1 MSGQALQFD
10 ISAKIA
16 LLRQAVQRTPDAPA
30 WLFELSAALAEA
42 GEERESAA
50 VFRQAFLLDPKTV
63 RWLQGAA
70 EETDPYAT
78 RAVRDRM
85 RSLIAHGTIF
95 SPVIA
100 ALAIAEAHLGNE
112 TEVSMLVDYERFFRL
127 LATEPPE
134 GFREPGFHALLAA
147 EIKSDLRF
155 YDQPEGRSIRKGWR
169 NNGIVGSELP
179 ASRALIR
186 LLRDHVDRYIASLPG
201 DSDHPFVASRP
212 AEYVLEG
219 WAVVSDGAS
228 HHASHI
234 HPRAWLSGVYYVVRP
249 PSSLE
254 AGTDRGWLRVGP
266 PSRNGGLA
274 GWDVRRVEPA
284 PGNLVLMP
292 GYFYHD
298 TEPMA
303 TNEERI
309 CVAFDVVPAEIAE
322 ASPGADY

>member
-1 MSGQALQFD
+1 MSGQALQVSL
-10 ISAKIA
+10 SAKIA
-16 LLRQAVQRTPDAPA
+16 LLRQAVQRNPGAPA

-50 VFRQAFLLDPKTV
+50 VFRQAFLLDPKSV
-63 RWLQGAA
+63 PWLQGVA
-70 EETDPYAT
+70 EETAPYAT
-78 RAVRDRM
+78 RVVRDRM

-112 TEVSMLVDYERFFRL
+112 EEVRRLVDYDRFFRCGTT
-127 LATEPPE
+127 APPE
-134 GFREPGFHALLAA
+134 DFRGPGFHSLLAA
-147 EIKSDLRF
+147 EIKADLKF
-155 YDQPEGRSIRKGWR
+155 YDQPESRSIRKGWR

-186 LLRDHVDRYIASLPG
+186 LVRDHVDRYIASLPE
-201 DSDHPFVASRP
+201 DADHPFVASRP
-212 AEYVLEG
+212 SEYVLEG

-234 HPRAWLSGVYYVVRP
+234 HPRAWLSGVYYVVQP
-249 PSSLE
+249 PLSRE

-266 PSRNGGLA
+266 PAGNGVLA
-274 GWDVRRVEPA
+274 GWGVRRVEPA

-298 TEPMA
+298 TEPMV

-309 CVAFDVVPAEIAE
+309 CVAFDAVPAEIAA
-322 ASPGADY
+322 ASPSGDY